1 MHTTDVKKKNYDEEM
16 APNRKTALGAN
27 LVLAK
32 KNTGNRAKM
41 ESMGIAPAC

>member
-1 MHTTDVKKKNYDEEM
+1 MHTTEIKKQNYDEEM

-32 KNTGNRAKM
+32 KNTLVTEQKWSLWA
-41 ESMGIAPAC
+41 